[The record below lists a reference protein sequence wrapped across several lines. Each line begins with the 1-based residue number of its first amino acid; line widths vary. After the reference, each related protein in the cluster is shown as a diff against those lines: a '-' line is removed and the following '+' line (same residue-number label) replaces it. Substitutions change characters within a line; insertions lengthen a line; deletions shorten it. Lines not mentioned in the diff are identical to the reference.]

1 MALFALSF
9 VLIVASNLLY
19 HVSQKSIAPGA
30 NPVLSL
36 LATYTVAIAGTLLL
50 IPVFPVKSRLAPAL
64 RQLNWASA
72 AVGVAI
78 IGVELG
84 FLLAYRAGWRI
95 SVGSAAA
102 NAAVV
107 VLLVPTGLLFF
118 GERLSGAN
126 IAGLI
131 LCLAGLLLVVAR

>member
-1 MALFALSF
+1 MALFTLSF
-9 VLIVASNLLY
+9 VLIVASNVLY
-19 HVSQKSIAPGA
+19 HASQKSIAPGA

-36 LATYTVAIAGTLLL
+36 LVTYAVAMAGTLLL
-50 IPVFPVKSRLAPAL
+50 VPVFPVRVPLTEAV
-64 RQLNWASA
+64 RQINWASA

-118 GERLSGAN
+118 GEKLSVTN

-131 LCLAGLLLVVAR
+131 LCLAGLLLVVMR